1 MEPCGNEAGAVQQR
15 SAALASAR
23 LGEPASSA
31 IRGSQVARY
40 RAYLAA
46 VYDADVNRYP
56 ICEYY
61 LRDNGAEVKDR
72 ADTQRSRV
80 VDHIA
85 VF

>member
-1 MEPCGNEAGAVQQR
+1 MRPAAPGTAG
-15 SAALASAR
+15 
-23 LGEPASSA
+23 LGEQASSA

-40 RAYLAA
+40 RSYLAA
-46 VYDADVNRYP
+46 VYGSDVNRYP

-61 LRDNGAEVKDR
+61 LRDNGPEVKDR